1 MSLSKN
7 NTNKTNQHLATK
19 AKEGGKKTV
28 KIATCNKYHKLDTSQ
43 KKKKKKNPHIH
54 TKSWK
59 DTYHCNFCQL
69 WNWPVVPKEGA

>member
-43 KKKKKKNPHIH
+43 KKKKKTH
-54 TKSWK
+54 TYIQKAEK
-59 DTYHCNFCQL
+59 ILIIVTFVNCETDQ
-69 WNWPVVPKEGA
+69 